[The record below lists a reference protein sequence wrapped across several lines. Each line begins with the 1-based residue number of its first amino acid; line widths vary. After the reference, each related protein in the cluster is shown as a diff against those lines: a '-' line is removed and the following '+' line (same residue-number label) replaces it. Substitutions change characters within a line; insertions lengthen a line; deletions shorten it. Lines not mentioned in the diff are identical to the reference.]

1 MCVSGKEK
9 NNLRYCWKRTSQPA
23 HVSSSFHHRFPLQPP
38 QTPNVN
44 QLLSCVKERRMRAQ
58 AARRPREMTL
68 SASTRRPQWID
79 NESLCATS
87 MTVSFRLRETPTYVL
102 DQPELES

>member
-1 MCVSGKEK
+1 
-9 NNLRYCWKRTSQPA
+9 
-23 HVSSSFHHRFPLQPP
+23 
-38 QTPNVN
+38 
-44 QLLSCVKERRMRAQ
+44 MRAQ
-58 AARRPREMTL
+58 AARRRREMTL

-79 NESLCATS
+79 SESLCATS

>member
-1 MCVSGKEK
+1 
-9 NNLRYCWKRTSQPA
+9 
-23 HVSSSFHHRFPLQPP
+23 
-38 QTPNVN
+38 
-44 QLLSCVKERRMRAQ
+44 MRAQ